1 MLVALFAQLAL
12 GLAFAVAGRDRLRA
26 DGPTTAPAILL
37 VLAHAGI
44 ITVPIALY
52 FYVIQPD
59 WTWHYLAD
67 PAKVPGLA
75 VLPLVILHGLVVV
88 GGWYLGSALVRTD
101 RQRILLYTLGGA
113 VAALAISV
121 IALFP
126 RLVAATS
133 YAAYHAGARGRL
145 MSIEVGWAILVASA
159 ATAVA
164 GAYVFIELSRDSRR
178 VRSR

>member
-1 MLVALFAQLAL
+1 MLIAVLAQLAL

-26 DGPTTAPAILL
+26 DGPSTAPAILL
-37 VLAHAGI
+37 VLANAGI

-52 FYVIQPD
+52 FYVAQPA

-75 VLPLVILHGLVVV
+75 VLPLVIGHGLVVV
-88 GGWYLGSALVRTD
+88 GGWYLGSALVRAD
-101 RQRILLYTLGGA
+101 RQRVLLYALGGT
-113 VAALAISV
+113 VAAAAIAGGV
-121 IALFP
+121 LFP
-126 RLVAATS
+126 RLVAATDFAG
-133 YAAYHAGARGRL
+133 YRAGARGQL
-145 MSIEVGWAILVASA
+145 MNVELGWAILVSAA
-159 ATAVA
+159 ATAIA